1 MPLDHYVSQVHLRN
15 FYSPKTKRL
24 FAFRKSDLK
33 RFPPRSE
40 DVCRI
45 EDGSTNAYLKDDRI
59 VERFLL
65 DVEPKYNASLAKLR
79 DDKIDQECVYSI
91 AGFAAYVA
99 SCAPAAMRIHTEP
112 LKAAL
117 QAHVILLDRQGI
129 LSKAPEALGGKS
141 ATELLADKTIQFNVN
156 EKFPQAIGITTIMK
170 FVSIWGN
177 SCWEILHNDD
187 PETQFLTSDFP
198 AAIELRPDQII
209 NRVIPLAPNL
219 AVRFIPDPRQSRAKV
234 DLSFS
239 GFRYRHRTPSRAEAI
254 EINRLI
260 VQCAEDVVF
269 WHDERGW
276 IAGFVEKHRHFQVE
290 GVSDLVPHGNGF
302 LTVNR
307 QRIVAKRAA

>member
-141 ATELLADKTIQFNVN
+141 ATELLADKTIQF
-156 EKFPQAIGITTIMK
+156 
-170 FVSIWGN
+170 
-177 SCWEILHNDD
+177 
-187 PETQFLTSDFP
+187 
-198 AAIELRPDQII
+198 
-209 NRVIPLAPNL
+209 
-219 AVRFIPDPRQSRAKV
+219 
-234 DLSFS
+234 
-239 GFRYRHRTPSRAEAI
+239 
-254 EINRLI
+254 
-260 VQCAEDVVF
+260 
-269 WHDERGW
+269 
-276 IAGFVEKHRHFQVE
+276 
-290 GVSDLVPHGNGF
+290 
-302 LTVNR
+302 
-307 QRIVAKRAA
+307 